1 MSHEEKA
8 VFKTVADLEPYT
20 FIVPHYQRAYR
31 WTEAQVQDLL
41 QDILEFSKSSTGD
54 SFYYLQ
60 PLVVAKEDSD
70 IQENQTPP
78 RDRVKIVDG
87 QQRLTTILLIVE
99 ELNQRYIPKYQK
111 TLFKLEYQRQ
121 KYQRKKGNDR
131 PIDNYYREKAKKTI
145 QDWILDKETDMYR
158 FEQALL
164 HRTRF
169 IWYEIEPGLSA
180 VELFLR
186 LNSGK
191 IPLTREERIK
201 AFFLRT
207 FDQPQMM
214 AKQKLIAYEWAQIEN
229 TFQDE
234 SIWWFFNCKKDEGN
248 RIGLLFD
255 LVKPSHDPSSTLK
268 YFRTRLLDAPE
279 SIIAQERQIELL
291 WDEVMSCYN
300 QLMSWYK
307 DPEQYHYI
315 GYVRAGKKPIIELE
329 ELLRLEKEHTK
340 SNFKRILKEKIKKNI
355 RITEDDLK
363 NPEAYKKKSPND
375 LARFLLLFNILTI
388 MQSKNAD
395 ERFDFS
401 KYNKDG
407 QSWDVEHIRSQ
418 ADATDE
424 PDLVKLAGYILDYF
438 LGSDETAYTLEGIA
452 QLSVEDSFKTLLK
465 RALEVIRTNAKNGR
479 FDTEPF
485 EREIE
490 QHKEFLNQ
498 DVNTHGMGNLALLN
512 AEINRSYKDAF
523 FALKRKRILEDAKK
537 GVFIPICTRLVFQ
550 KAYSRQP
557 KNLLMWTEEDA
568 ADYEN
573 ELLRVIKFLNTDGE

>member
-1 MSHEEKA
+1 MSHEEKV
-8 VFKTVADLEPYT
+8 VFKTVADLDPYT

-70 IQENQTPP
+70 IQEKQTPSENK
-78 RDRVKIVDG
+78 VKIVDG
-87 QQRLTTILLIVE
+87 QQRLTTIHLIVE
-99 ELNQRYIPKYQK
+99 ELNQRYIPQYQK
-111 TLFKLEYQRQ
+111 KLFKLEYQR
-121 KYQRKKGNDR
+121 KEGNDR

-145 QDWILDKETDMYR
+145 QEWMSDKEADMYR

-207 FDQPQMM
+207 FDQPQMI

-255 LVKPSHDPSSTLK
+255 LVNPSHDPSSTLT
-268 YFRTRLLDAPE
+268 YFRTRLLDKPE
-279 SIIAQERQIELL
+279 SITDQEDQIELL
-291 WDEVMSCYN
+291 WDEVMCCYN

-307 DPEQYHYI
+307 DSEQYHYI
-315 GYVRAGKKPIIELE
+315 GYVRAGKKPIFELE
-329 ELLRLEKEHTK
+329 KLLELEKEHTK
-340 SNFKRILKEKIKKNI
+340 SKFKRILKEEIKKNI
-355 RITEDDLK
+355 RITEDDVKSSQIYEK
-363 NPEAYKKKSPND
+363 NNRHND
-375 LARFLLLFNILTI
+375 LVNFLLLFNVLTI
-388 MQSKNAD
+388 MQNKNAD

-401 KYNKDG
+401 KYNRDG

-424 PDLVKLAGYILDYF
+424 PDLGKLAGYILDYF

-465 RALEVIRTNAKNGR
+465 RALEVRTNTNNGR